1 MKFRNTI
8 LPVLAI
14 GLLIFSAC
22 EKSSIC
28 IKGNNK
34 TATKTI
40 EMNAFEGV
48 ELDGSFNVEIHQG
61 TEYLVEA
68 TGDENIIDLLQ
79 TDIKNGICMLNL
91 KRGCYKNYKLTVY
104 VTLPSLE
111 NVVLA
116 GSGNIIVNDFTNQTE
131 LKTALSGS
139 GNITLYDFENASTMF
154 FSIAGSGNIDCR
166 RDIRNVKNLEI
177 EIEGSGNYNGYQIFA
192 NNAVAKIGGSGNIKL
207 TTIDNLE
214 AIIDGSGTIRY
225 RGNPTVY
232 QKITGSGSIIKAD

>member
-1 MKFRNTI
+1 MTIKNTL

-22 EKSSIC
+22 EKSTIC

-79 TDIKNGICMLNL
+79 TDIKNGICMLDL

-116 GSGNIIVNDFTNQTE
+116 GSGNIIVNDFKNQTE

>member
-1 MKFRNTI
+1 MTIKNTL

-22 EKSSIC
+22 EKSTIC

-79 TDIKNGICMLNL
+79 TDIKNGICMLDL

-166 RDIRNVKNLEI
+166 CDIRNVKNLEI

>member
-1 MKFRNTI
+1 MTIKNTL

-22 EKSSIC
+22 EKSTIC

-79 TDIKNGICMLNL
+79 TDIKNGICMLDL

-104 VTLPSLE
+104 VTLLMIP
-111 NVVLA
+111 
-116 GSGNIIVNDFTNQTE
+116 Q
-131 LKTALSGS
+131 
-139 GNITLYDFENASTMF
+139 
-154 FSIAGSGNIDCR
+154 
-166 RDIRNVKNLEI
+166 
-177 EIEGSGNYNGYQIFA
+177 
-192 NNAVAKIGGSGNIKL
+192 KL
-207 TTIDNLE
+207 
-214 AIIDGSGTIRY
+214 G
-225 RGNPTVY
+225 
-232 QKITGSGSIIKAD
+232 Q